1 MPNFLVTTIKTTVN
15 RIDYLI
21 EDVDGMP
28 TDSDD
33 AYDHWNSY
41 DTGFDIHKY
50 EEDGSEGSEEV
61 EYIYEVTNDFKWSE
75 YEQSGYHDDYIRN
88 HTD

>member
-1 MPNFLVTTIKTTVN
+1 MPNFLVTTVKTTVN

-21 EDVDGMP
+21 EDCEDE
-28 TDSDD
+28 DD
-33 AYDHWNSY
+33 AGDAWNSY